1 MVTDKRIKLIRNHHL
16 TKNLLVLDGLSGT
29 GKTMMS
35 AILQSF
41 DRVENGRFIYDV
53 EYISI
58 SSYLGAHRS
67 DSAQSLL
74 DLIIDWKLYDNLIS
88 REVNFRPS
96 DLSTIFKHPNW
107 FEYIGRLLQDDGASV
122 IERIEKKNPIMM
134 IITHQLMLAM
144 EPLMQQFKNRIK
156 VVEMVRHPYYLL
168 DHWIA
173 SGDIFART
181 PRDFTVW
188 IDDDHGAPVPW
199 FAQGWKDSYWSLSKF
214 DRAVLSIESL
224 SRDYKKNN
232 TSQTHQTTFIIPFEH
247 FVLQT
252 EDYVTKLADWI
263 GTSASRYTRKLC
275 RKQNLPRSNINAGLN
290 KPIYQRYRYNDQD
303 KNLSHLDSYRQKKLF
318 VDNQKSSVSGP
329 IIEKLVNEYEDE
341 FGLWF

>member
-1 MVTDKRIKLIRNHHL
+1 MVADQQIKLIRGDHL
-16 TKNLLVLDGLSGT
+16 TKNLLVLDGLTGT

-41 DRVENGRFIYDV
+41 DRVENGRFIYDL

-107 FEYIGRLLQDDGASV
+107 FEYIRRLCQDDGASV
-122 IERIEKKNPIMM
+122 MERIETTNPIMM
-134 IITHQLMLAM
+134 IITHQLMMAM

-173 SGDIFART
+173 SVEIFATT

-188 IDDDHGAPVPW
+188 VDNESGVPVPW
-199 FAQGWKDSYWSLSKF
+199 FAHEWRESYWSLSKF

-224 SRDYKKNN
+224 SRHYKESKS
-232 TSQTHQTTFIIPFEH
+232 TKILETTFVVPFEH
-247 FVLQT
+247 FVLRT
-252 EDYVTKLADWI
+252 DDYLNDLAEWI
-263 GTSASRYTRKLC
+263 GTSTTNHTRKLC

-290 KPIYQRYRYNDQD
+290 KSIYRRYRYNDAD
-303 KNLSHLDSYRQKKLF
+303 KYLSHQESYMQKKEF
-318 VDNQKSSVSGP
+318 ADNQKTSISGP
-329 IIEKLVNEYEDE
+329 VLERLVSDYEEK

>member
-41 DRVENGRFIYDV
+41 DRVENGRFIYDL

-67 DSAQSLL
+67 DSVESLL

-107 FEYIGRLLQDDGASV
+107 FEYIKRLLQDDGASV

-144 EPLMQQFKNRIK
+144 EPLIQQFKNRIK

-188 IDDDHGAPVPW
+188 IDDGQGAPVPW
-199 FAQGWKDSYWSLSKF
+199 FAQGWRDSYWSLSKF

-224 SRDYKKNN
+224 SRDYKKIIRLKSTKPLLLYPLN
-232 TSQTHQTTFIIPFEH
+232 TLFSRLKIMSLSLP
-247 FVLQT
+247 
-252 EDYVTKLADWI
+252 I
-263 GTSASRYTRKLC
+263 GLE
-275 RKQNLPRSNINAGLN
+275 PVPHNIRVNFAAN
-290 KPIYQRYRYNDQD
+290 RICQDQI
-303 KNLSHLDSYRQKKLF
+303 LMLD
-318 VDNQKSSVSGP
+318 
-329 IIEKLVNEYEDE
+329 
-341 FGLWF
+341 